1 MSRRLLIVPLLLACV
16 TAYAQLSYDAYTL
29 ASRDLIGTTR
39 YVGMGGAMAAI
50 GGDPSAAADNPA
62 GLGLYRRSEMSL
74 TLDYQFGNNSLGQKH
89 NKFYCGQASWNFCFL
104 QDRMKGVIA
113 NNLMLNYRR
122 LKNFRRDYSM
132 TIRDMAYSQT
142 DVMALK
148 TNGLEEKY
156 LQGDDAWYDSEVG
169 WLSKMGY
176 EAYLINP
183 DTTILSG
190 SPEWLPANIGA
201 VDGSLAVSE
210 AGACDEFAISWGMN
224 ISNQWYVGL
233 ELGLRSL
240 SYNKS
245 TTYNESFDSGAR
257 YVLSAY
263 SGANGVGFV
272 SKIGVLYRP
281 LSWLRLGAAFHAPVP
296 MTVTFRNYGS
306 IQSMLPSPAVPSSV
320 SLTSI
325 ENVYSTSAYAQ
336 PLQAVAGAAFQL
348 STIGMLSLQYNYQ
361 QGVKATEESGTGAA
375 KSGLGIHSFRVG
387 AEYVVANNWFFNLG
401 YACNLSNP
409 SNFLNSSNS
418 SNLSVPY
425 NSTRLDTE
433 RCYLTRTH
441 YISAGVSFRFR
452 YAIAGVAYQC
462 RLMSEALY
470 FHELQPAAEPF
481 SSTTHHLTFTLAW
494 RR

>member
-1 MSRRLLIVPLLLACV
+1 MNRRFLIVPLLLAC
-16 TAYAQLSYDAYTL
+16 ASAFAQLPYDAYTL
-29 ASRDLIGTTR
+29 ASRDLNGTTR

-62 GLGLYRRSEMSL
+62 GLGLYRRNEMSL
-74 TLDYQFGNNSLGQKH
+74 TLDYQFGNNDLGQRH
-89 NKFYCGQASWNFCFL
+89 NKFFCGQASWNFCFL

-122 LKNFRRDYSM
+122 LKNFRRDYAMS
-132 TIRDMAYSQT
+132 IRDMAYSQT

-148 TNGLEEKY
+148 TTGLEEKY
-156 LQGDDAWYDSEVG
+156 LQGNEAWYDSEVG

-183 DTTILSG
+183 DSTSLSG
-190 SPEWLPANIGA
+190 FEWLPANTGA
-201 VDGSLAVSE
+201 VDGSISVSE
-210 AGACDEFAISWGMN
+210 AGACDEFAVSWGMN
-224 ISNQWYVGL
+224 ISNQWYIGL
-233 ELGLRSL
+233 EMGLRSL

-245 TTYNESFDSGAR
+245 TTYNESFDNGAH
-257 YVLSAY
+257 YVMTAF

-281 LSWLRLGAAFHAPVP
+281 VSWLRFGAAFHAPVP

-306 IQSMLPSPAVPSSV
+306 VQSMLAAPAVPASV
-320 SLTSI
+320 SQTSI

-336 PLQAVAGAAFQL
+336 PLQVVAGTAFQL
-348 STIGMLSLQYNYQ
+348 STLGMLSLQYNYQ
-361 QGVKATEESGTGAA
+361 HGVKSSDPGDVAA
-375 KSGLGIHSFRVG
+375 GKKSGLGYHSLRVG
-387 AEYVVANNWFFNLG
+387 AECILANNWFINLG
-401 YACNLSNP
+401 YACNLSAP
-409 SNFLNSSNS
+409 LNASDQPIG
-418 SNLSVPY
+418 LAIPY

-433 RCYLTRTH
+433 RCFFTRAH
-441 YISAGVSFRFR
+441 YISAGVSFRHK
-452 YAIAGVAYQC
+452 YVIVGAAYQC

-470 FHELQPAAEPF
+470 FHELQPTAEPF
-481 SSTTHHLTFTLAW
+481 RTTTHHLNFTIAW